1 MNSNTNLRDLTQGSM
16 LKQIISFSLPMLI
29 GNLLQALYN
38 TVDSIWVGNFLG
50 PEALGAVSVSSPIIF
65 FLNSMIIG
73 ITTAATVLIA
83 QYTGAKD
90 VKMVKKTINNT
101 LLLICVSGI
110 VISITGIFFSKD
122 LLKLINAPAAII
134 SMASTYLNIFLA
146 GLVFMFGYNA
156 ASAILRG
163 LGDSRTPLIFLSIAT
178 VLNIILDPFL
188 ILGIGPPRME

>member
-90 VKMVKKTINNT
+90 VKMVKNHKHT

-110 VISITGIFFSKD
+110 ALSITEYFQQY

-146 GLVFMFGYNA
+146 GLHLCSLIMPQ
-156 ASAILRG
+156 SWRT
-163 LGDSRTPLIFLSIAT
+163 GDSGLH
-178 VLNIILDPFL
+178 
-188 ILGIGPPRME
+188 